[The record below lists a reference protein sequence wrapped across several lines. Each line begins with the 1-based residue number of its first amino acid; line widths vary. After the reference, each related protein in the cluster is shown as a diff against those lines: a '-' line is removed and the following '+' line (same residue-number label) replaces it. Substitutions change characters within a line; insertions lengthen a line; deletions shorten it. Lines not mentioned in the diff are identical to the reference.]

1 MDISI
6 GPAEGISP
14 IEPRRQPQGDGS
26 LTARILRIRAARYGR
41 RSPQGE
47 RREGR
52 RRGEPRFDPPGA
64 KVITLLIGEGDRI
77 PDDVGPG
84 KWEVVVS
91 FRRL

>member
-6 GPAEGISP
+6 GPTEGVNP
-14 IEPRRQPQGDGS
+14 LEPRKPVPEES
-26 LTARILRIRAARYGR
+26 PLTARILRIRAARYGR
-41 RSPQGE
+41 QSPHGE

-64 KVITLLIGEGDRI
+64 KVITLLIGDGGRI
-77 PDDVGPG
+77 PPDLAPG

-91 FRRL
+91 FRRV